1 MRDEKSSDLEK
12 QKNLNQKIQVIVS
25 QKDTI
30 KNETAG
36 LRADYL
42 NSILNNM
49 KSQQDELK
57 EILEGI
63 EQDTLKIKKEKD
75 IQVLL
80 QQMTQGIVALGQ
92 QLLKERLQK
101 QAELDDELAAE
112 KHRNEVQNRIIDQ
125 INDKIKQLQRIIEE
139 L

>member
-80 QQMTQGIVALGQ
+80 QQMTQGIVALG
-92 QLLKERLQK
+92 
-101 QAELDDELAAE
+101 
-112 KHRNEVQNRIIDQ
+112 
-125 INDKIKQLQRIIEE
+125 
-139 L
+139 

>member
-1 MRDEKSSDLEK
+1 M
-12 QKNLNQKIQVIVS
+12 IVS
-25 QKDTI
+25 QKDSI

-36 LRADYL
+36 LRSDYL

-75 IQVLL
+75 IQALL
-80 QQMTQGIVALGQ
+80 QQMTQGITALGQ
-92 QLLKERLQK
+92 QLIKDRLQK
-101 QAELDDELAAE
+101 QADLDDEIAAE
-112 KHRNEVQNRIIDQ
+112 KHRNEV
-125 INDKIKQLQRIIEE
+125 
-139 L
+139 

>member
-1 MRDEKSSDLEK
+1 M
-12 QKNLNQKIQVIVS
+12 S

-75 IQVLL
+75 I
-80 QQMTQGIVALGQ
+80 
-92 QLLKERLQK
+92 
-101 QAELDDELAAE
+101 
-112 KHRNEVQNRIIDQ
+112 
-125 INDKIKQLQRIIEE
+125 
-139 L
+139 